1 LSNDESV
8 DIENSALTHIDT
20 ESVKKA
26 IDRWTLIINRL
37 CNHMTSDDEQTAV
50 YGAGFY
56 GALVAS
62 KLSQTIVG
70 FFDSNP
76 TILSGSKIHCG
87 RIIMHPTEL
96 TSDIKYLFVGL
107 NPKIAR
113 QVMSSVAD
121 CIPKSTEI
129 IYLDV

>member
-1 LSNDESV
+1 
-8 DIENSALTHIDT
+8 
-20 ESVKKA
+20 
-26 IDRWTLIINRL
+26 
-37 CNHMTSDDEQTAV
+37 
-50 YGAGFY
+50 
-56 GALVAS
+56 
-62 KLSQTIVG
+62 
-70 FFDSNP
+70 
-76 TILSGSKIHCG
+76 
-87 RIIMHPTEL
+87 MHPTEL